1 MTALK
6 RLPLRLFGA
15 LVALWLVVPTL
26 IVVPLSF
33 TDRNSFAF
41 PPPGWSL
48 TYYHRFFTDP
58 QWFGALLNSVQLALM
73 VTVLAT
79 VLGVAASFALVRS
92 RFFGRGAVNG
102 ALMAPMM
109 VPGIIVAIAVYTAF
123 LGWHLVGTPQG
134 YVLAHTILAL
144 PFVIVSVT
152 ASLRT
157 FDRRLEQAA
166 ANLGAGPWATFRQV
180 TLPLLLPG
188 IASGAVFAF
197 VTSFD
202 EVVVSLFIQSPS
214 LQTLPVKMFTSVTNE
229 IDPTIGAASTLIVA
243 FTTLLVLIP
252 QLVRRSNAN

>member
-1 MTALK
+1 MSSPVVPQAVDAS
-6 RLPLRLFGA
+6 LRSRA
-15 LVALWLVVPTL
+15 AVAL
-26 IVVPLSF
+26 
-33 TDRNSFAF
+33 
-41 PPPGWSL
+41 PGGMYGHMS
-48 TYYHRFFTDP
+48 
-58 QWFGALLNSVQLALM
+58 
-73 VTVLAT
+73 
-79 VLGVAASFALVRS
+79 VAALGGAYPQFIAGADGCRLTDVD
-92 RFFGRGAVNG
+92 GREYVD
-102 ALMAPMM
+102 LM
-109 VPGIIVAIAVYTAF
+109 
-123 LGWHLVGTPQG
+123 
-134 YVLAHTILAL
+134 
-144 PFVIVSVT
+144 IVSVT

-229 IDPTIGAASTLIVA
+229 VDPTIGAASSLIVV

-252 QLVRRSNAN
+252 QLVRRSHAN